1 MTTLM
6 LFAGLGFFEGMGR
19 ILDLRGTMVV
29 ANESPSPRE
38 ADARALLSDWQTVG
52 QDIETAIERYAQERE
67 KA

>member
-52 QDIETAIERYAQERE
+52 QDLETAIAKYAQERE